1 MVGGFL
7 LLFLR
12 LSRSHEVG
20 VGALHRRG
28 YAGRRDLLLRADAHG
43 PVAVQ
48 SNRETM
54 EQLYTNLARLVLD
67 PQFLNDLEGA
77 ICGDANMRNYV
88 QTALEVSLGPQY
100 LYNVTVLPGKL
111 LPPCLACLQPSDRLI
126 SLARPRGYVWPAVF
140 NATFYAVLPS
150 GADVRIVIA
159 VGRP

>member
-1 MVGGFL
+1 MRWVL
-7 LLFLR
+7 ELFIVVVML
-12 LSRSHEVG
+12 
-20 VGALHRRG
+20 GAVT
-28 YAGRRDLLLRADAHG
+28 YFFAQTPQG

-54 EQLYTNLARLVLD
+54 EQLFTNFGRLFLD
-67 PQFLNDLEGA
+67 SQFLNALEGA
-77 ICGDANMRNYV
+77 MCGDADMRNYV
-88 QTALEVSLGPQY
+88 QMALEASLGPQY

-111 LPPCLACLQPSDRLI
+111 LPPCLACLQPSDKLI
-126 SLARPRGYVWPAVF
+126 SFARPRGYGGPAVF

>member
-1 MVGGFL
+1 MRWVL
-7 LLFLR
+7 ELFIVVVML
-12 LSRSHEVG
+12 
-20 VGALHRRG
+20 GAVT
-28 YAGRRDLLLRADAHG
+28 YFFAQTPQG

-67 PQFLNDLEGA
+67 PLFLSALEGA

-100 LYNVTVLPGKL
+100 LYNVTALPGRL
-111 LPPCLACLQPSDRLI
+111 LPPCQACLQPSDKLI
-126 SLARPRGYVWPAVF
+126 SFARPRGYVGPAVF